1 MTTVTLPGMVL
12 ELEGEGNAV
21 ILLHGLGGTSNT
33 WQPVMPALGGL
44 RVVRP
49 DLPGAG
55 RSPVPDGAIDVRF
68 LAESVIRAATAVGVE
83 TAHIVGHSFGTLIA
97 QHVAMAKP
105 LLVRSL
111 LLFGPI
117 IEPGDAARER
127 LRARASFARFEGMDA
142 VADQVTP
149 AGMASNAAETNAAA
163 FAFVRESHMRQD
175 REGFAKSCEA
185 LASAHKADLGAL
197 KIPVLAVTG
206 DEDAISP
213 PSVALQMAGEIS
225 RARAEI
231 ITGCG
236 HWSPLEKPSECRR
249 YIGEFIQGVN

>member
-12 ELEGEGNAV
+12 ELEGEGDAV

-33 WQPVMPALGGL
+33 WQPVMSALGGL

-55 RSPVPDGAIDVRF
+55 RSPVPDGAMSVRF
-68 LAESVIRAATAVGVE
+68 LAESVVRAATALGIE
-83 TAHIVGHSFGTLIA
+83 TAHIIGHSFGTLVA

-117 IEPGDAARER
+117 IEPGEAARER

-149 AGMASNAAETNAAA
+149 AGMASNAADENSAA

-185 LASAHKADLGAL
+185 LASAHRAELGSL

-213 PSVALQMAGEIS
+213 PSVVLQVAAEIS
-225 RARAEI
+225 KARAEVI
-231 ITGCG
+231 AGCG
-236 HWSPLEKPSECRR
+236 HWTPLEKPAECRR
-249 YIGEFIQGVN
+249 HIREFIQGVN